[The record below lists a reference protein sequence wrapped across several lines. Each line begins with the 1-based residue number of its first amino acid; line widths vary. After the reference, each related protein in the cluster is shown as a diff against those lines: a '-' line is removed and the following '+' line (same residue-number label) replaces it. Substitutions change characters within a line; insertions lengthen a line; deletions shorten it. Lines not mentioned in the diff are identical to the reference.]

1 VTPARIPA
9 DVDRPD
15 TVIGDLTARQAA
27 ILAAGLVAA
36 WAAATLLRVWLP
48 LPVALALAS
57 PLGLA
62 AFAVVVARRDGLAG
76 EQLVLAAVRHAL
88 AAKRL
93 VAAPDGLPRL
103 PAVAALLAGCS
114 VPGVAALDLP
124 LLGVCEDGVV
134 DLGGDG
140 SALLCTVSPVNFAL
154 RTADEQ
160 EALVAVFARFLHA
173 DLGGWQLVVATRP
186 ADPAP
191 LAQRVAEAA
200 VGLPHPAL
208 EMAARAHADH
218 LRALAAER
226 GLLTRQV
233 VVVLHDPGPPCASA
247 AGLLRRAEQAA
258 ALLAPAGVAVQVLDR
273 LAAAAA
279 VAAALRTYEPA
290 TDAPA
295 VLTDEIVT
303 RDRSLR

>member
-1 VTPARIPA
+1 MTSVRIPA

-15 TVIGDLTARQAA
+15 TVIGGLTARQAA

-36 WAAATLLRVWLP
+36 WAAAAVLRVWLP
-48 LPVALALAS
+48 LPLALVAAS
-57 PLGLA
+57 PLALA
-62 AFAVVVARRDGLAG
+62 AFAVVVARRDGMAG
-76 EQLVLAAVRHAL
+76 EQLVLAAVRYAF

-93 VAAPDGLPRL
+93 VAAPDGLPRV
-103 PAVAALLAGCS
+103 PAVATHLAGCS

-124 LLGVCEDGVV
+124 LLGVSADGVV

-140 SALLCTVSPVNFAL
+140 SALLCAVSPVNFAL

-160 EALVAVFARFLHA
+160 EALVAVFARFLHG

-186 ADPAP
+186 ADPSP

-200 VGLPHPAL
+200 AALPDPAL
-208 EMAARAHADH
+208 EGAARGHADH

-233 VVVLHDPGPPCASA
+233 VVVLHDPRPPRASA

-273 LAAAAA
+273 PAAAAT
-279 VAAALRTYEPA
+279 VAAALRTHEPA
-290 TDAPA
+290 ADAPA

-303 RDRSLR
+303 CDRSTR